1 MLMLVI
7 VAAFFV
13 AIAEWLTGDH
23 AEQSRMLYQC
33 AFGVGLSGIAIKV
46 LIPNLCTRDSS
57 VIPKSTWL

>member
-1 MLMLVI
+1 MLIFVI
-7 VAAFFV
+7 VAALFI

-46 LIPNLCTRDSS
+46 LSS
-57 VIPKSTWL
+57 VF